1 MCGGT
6 VKLSLKKAN
15 YTRIII
21 ICFIA
26 LSLILSFALA
36 GCGKSSTTSESKI
49 DVGNQSSTTVSEVS
63 KSTETTKKAI
73 SELQLTGNINLLS
86 GLEISGKILNSRPFV
101 VMINN
106 APEARPQSGL
116 NKADIVM
123 EVVDEGGITR
133 LIGVF
138 SSNSADTI
146 GPIRSARQYYAEL
159 ARMFDPIYVFWGT
172 YPEGYKLIQN
182 MDMDVLTP
190 LGDGT
195 GASSIIANISEGKD
209 AWRDSSRVAPN
220 NAYSSTEKLA
230 AAAEN
235 NGYSLQG
242 GQSPLNF
249 KLDAADDKKGSTG
262 SIKIDFSVATFASD
276 FKYDKSSNKYLKS
289 TGGKPSLD
297 RESNEQLSFN
307 NVIALVTDIANSG
320 DSAGHM
326 VVRTTGSGKAFFFF
340 DGNVVEGTWERQSVT
355 DPMQFKDS
363 AGNNVL
369 FNRGSTYIGIVQ
381 GTDRIIY

>member
-1 MCGGT
+1 
-6 VKLSLKKAN
+6 LSLKKAN
-15 YTRIII
+15 IAGIITI
-21 ICFIA
+21 GVIA
-26 LSLILSFALA
+26 LLLIFSLALA
-36 GCGKSSTTSESKI
+36 GCGKNAGTTTESKI
-49 DVGNQSSTTVSEVS
+49 DVENPSTTAGSES
-63 KSTETTKKAI
+63 PGSTETTKKAI
-73 SELQLTGNINLLS
+73 SELQITGNINILS
-86 GLEISGKILNSRPFV
+86 GLEISDKVLNSRPFA

-133 LIGVF
+133 MIGVF
-138 SSNSADTI
+138 SSNKVDVI

-172 YPEGYKLIQN
+172 YPEGYKLIEN
-182 MDMDVLTP
+182 MDIDVLTP

-195 GASSIIANISEGKD
+195 GASSIVANITDGKD
-209 AWRDSSRVAPN
+209 AWRDTSRVAPH
-220 NAYSSTEKLA
+220 NAYSSTEKLTA
-230 AAAEN
+230 AAKD

-249 KLDAADDKKGSTG
+249 KLDAADDKKGSTVD
-262 SIKIDFSVATFASD
+262 IKIDFSTETFASS
-276 FKYDKSSNKYLKS
+276 FKYDKTSNKYLKS
-289 TGGKPSLD
+289 TGGQPNID

-307 NVIALVTDIANSG
+307 NVISLVTDIANSG

-326 VVRTTGSGKAFFFF
+326 VVRTTGSGKALFFF

-355 DPMQFKDS
+355 DPMQFKDN
-363 AGNNVL
+363 AGNSVL
-369 FNRGSTYIGIVQ
+369 FNRGSSYISMVPGA
-381 GTDRIIY
+381 DRIIY

>member
-1 MCGGT
+1 M
-6 VKLSLKKAN
+6 SLKKAN
-15 YTRIII
+15 IIRIII
-21 ICFIA
+21 VCFIA
-26 LSLILSFALA
+26 LSLILSFALV
-36 GCGKSSTTSESKI
+36 GCGKKASTTTESKI
-49 DVGNQSSTTVSEVS
+49 DVGDQSSTTASEGS
-63 KSTETTKKAI
+63 KSTETTKKVI
-73 SELQLTGNINLLS
+73 SELQITGNINILS
-86 GLEISGKILNSRPFV
+86 GLEVSDKVLNSRPFAI
-101 VMINN
+101 MINN

-116 NKADIVM
+116 NKADVAM

-133 LIGVF
+133 MIGVF
-138 SSNSADTI
+138 SSNSVEVI

-195 GASSIIANISEGKD
+195 GASSITANISDGKD
-209 AWRDSSRVAPN
+209 AWRDSSRVAPH
-220 NAYSSTEKLA
+220 NAYSSTEKLT

-249 KLDAADDKKGSTG
+249 KLDAADDKKGTTG
-262 SIKIDFSVATFASD
+262 SIKIDFSTATFASD

-289 TGGKPSLD
+289 IAGKPNLD

-307 NVIALVTDIANSG
+307 NIVALVTDIANSG

-326 VVRTTGSGKAFFFF
+326 VVRTTGSGKAIFFF
-340 DGNVVEGTWERQSVT
+340 DGNVVEGTWERKSVT
-355 DPMQFKDS
+355 DAMQFKDNS
-363 AGNNVL
+363 GNNIL

>member
-1 MCGGT
+1 M
-6 VKLSLKKAN
+6 SA
-15 YTRIII
+15 
-21 ICFIA
+21 
-26 LSLILSFALA
+26 
-36 GCGKSSTTSESKI
+36 TTESKI
-49 DVGNQSSTTVSEVS
+49 DVGNQSTANVSES
-63 KSTETTKKAI
+63 SGSTETTKKAI
-73 SELQLTGNINLLS
+73 SELQIAGNINLLS
-86 GLEISGKILNSRPFV
+86 GLEISDKVLNSRPFAI
-101 VMINN
+101 MINN

-133 LIGVF
+133 MIGVF

-195 GASSIIANISEGKD
+195 GASSIAANISDGKD
-209 AWRDSSRVAPN
+209 AWRDSSRVAPH

-235 NGYSLQG
+235 NGYTLQG

-262 SIKIDFSVATFASD
+262 SIKIDFSVETFASD

-289 TGGKPSLD
+289 TGGQPSID

-340 DGNVVEGTWERQSVT
+340 DGNVVEGTWERHSVT
-355 DPMQFKDS
+355 DPMQFKDGT
-363 AGNNVL
+363 GNSVL
-369 FNRGSTYIGIVQ
+369 FNRGSTYIGMVQ

>member
-1 MCGGT
+1 
-6 VKLSLKKAN
+6 LSLKKAN
-15 YTRIII
+15 TTRIII
-21 ICFIA
+21 ICFVIA
-26 LSLILSFALA
+26 SLILSFALA
-36 GCGKSSTTSESKI
+36 GCGKKASSTTESKI
-49 DVGNQSSTTVSEVS
+49 DVGNQSSSTNTSEGS
-63 KSTETTKKAI
+63 ESTESTKKEI
-73 SELQLTGNINLLS
+73 SELQITGNINLLS
-86 GLEISGKILNSRPFV
+86 GLEVSDKVLNSRPFAI
-101 VMINN
+101 MINN
-106 APEARPQSGL
+106 SPEARPQSGL
-116 NKADIVM
+116 NKADAVM

-133 LIGVF
+133 MIGVF
-138 SSNSADTI
+138 SSNSVDVI

-190 LGDGT
+190 LGDTT
-195 GASSIIANISEGKD
+195 GASSITANISDGKD
-209 AWRDSSRVAPN
+209 AWRDSSRVAPH
-220 NAYSSTEKLA
+220 NAYSSTEKLT

-242 GQSPLNF
+242 GQSPFNF
-249 KLDAADDKKGSTG
+249 KLDATDDKKGSTS
-262 SIKIDFSVATFASD
+262 SIKIDFSTATFASD

-289 TGGKPSLD
+289 IGGKPNID
-297 RESNEQLSFN
+297 RESSEQLSFN

-320 DSAGHM
+320 DSVGHM

-355 DPMQFKDS
+355 DPMQFKDGS
-363 AGNNVL
+363 GNDVL
-369 FNRGSTYIGIVQ
+369 FNRGSTYIGLVQ

>member
-1 MCGGT
+1 M
-6 VKLSLKKAN
+6 SLKKASI
-15 YTRIII
+15 TGIII

-26 LSLILSFALA
+26 MSLLFTFLLA
-36 GCGKSSTTSESKI
+36 GCGKSESTTTESKI
-49 DVGNQSSTTVSEVS
+49 DVEQSSSTTESEGS
-63 KSTETTKKAI
+63 QSTESTKKSI
-73 SELQLTGNINLLS
+73 SELQITGNINILS
-86 GLEISGKILNSRPFV
+86 GLEITEDLFNSRPFA

-133 LIGVF
+133 MIGIF
-138 SSNSADTI
+138 SSHATDII

-172 YPEGYKLIQN
+172 YPEGYRLIEN
-182 MDMDVLTP
+182 MDIDVLTP

-195 GASSIIANISEGKD
+195 GVSSITANISDGKD
-209 AWRDSSRVAPN
+209 AWRDSSRVAPH

-249 KLDAADDKKGSTG
+249 KLDAAEDKKGSTE
-262 SIKIDFSVATFASD
+262 SIKIDFSTATFASD
-276 FKYDKSSNKYLKS
+276 FEYDKSSNKYLKS
-289 TGGKPSLD
+289 IGGNPNID
-297 RESNEQLSFN
+297 RGTNEQLSFN
-307 NVIALVTDIANSG
+307 NVVALVTDIANSG

-326 VVRTTGSGKAFFFF
+326 IVRTTGSGKAFFFF
-340 DGNVVEGTWERQSVT
+340 DGNVTEGTWERQSVT
-355 DPMQFKDS
+355 EAMQFKDS

-369 FNRGSTYIGIVQ
+369 FNRGSTFIGMVQ

>member
-49 DVGNQSSTTVSEVS
+49 DVGNQSSTNVSEVS

-262 SIKIDFSVATFASD
+262 SIKIDFSVAAFASD

-369 FNRGSTYIGIVQ
+369 FNRGSTYIGMVQ

>member
-1 MCGGT
+1 MR
-6 VKLSLKKAN
+6 LKKAN
-15 YTRIII
+15 ITGIII
-21 ICFIA
+21 ISFIA
-26 LSLILSFALA
+26 VSLLFTFLLA
-36 GCGKSSTTSESKI
+36 GCGKSESTTTESKI
-49 DVGNQSSTTVSEVS
+49 DVEQSSSTIESEGS
-63 KSTETTKKAI
+63 QSTESTKKSI
-73 SELQLTGNINLLS
+73 SELQITGNINILS
-86 GLEISGKILNSRPFV
+86 GLEITEDLFNSRPFA

-133 LIGVF
+133 MIGIF
-138 SSNSADTI
+138 SSHATDII

-172 YPEGYKLIQN
+172 YPEGYRLIEN
-182 MDMDVLTP
+182 MDIDVLTP
-190 LGDGT
+190 LGDET
-195 GASSIIANISEGKD
+195 RVSSITANISDGKD
-209 AWRDSSRVAPN
+209 AWRDSSRVAPH

-249 KLDAADDKKGSTG
+249 KLDASEDKKGSTG
-262 SIKIDFSVATFASD
+262 SIKIDFSTATFASD
-276 FKYDKSSNKYLKS
+276 FEYDKSSNKYLKS
-289 TGGKPSLD
+289 IGGNPNID
-297 RESNEQLSFN
+297 RETNEQLSFN
-307 NVIALVTDIANSG
+307 NVVALVTDIANSG

-326 VVRTTGSGKAFFFF
+326 IVRTTGSGKAFFFF
-340 DGNVVEGTWERQSVT
+340 DGNVTEGTWERQSVT
-355 DPMQFKDS
+355 EAMQFKDN

-369 FNRGSTYIGIVQ
+369 FNRGSTFIGMVQ

>member
-1 MCGGT
+1 
-6 VKLSLKKAN
+6 LSLKKADI
-15 YTRIII
+15 TRIII

-26 LSLILSFALA
+26 ASLIFSFLLA
-36 GCGKSSTTSESKI
+36 GCGKTAGTTTESKI
-49 DVGNQSSTTVSEVS
+49 DVENQSTSSVASENS
-63 KSTETTKKAI
+63 ESTESTKKAI
-73 SELQLTGNINLLS
+73 SELQITGNINILS
-86 GLEISGKILNSRPFV
+86 GLEISDKILNSRPFAI
-101 VMINN
+101 MINN

-133 LIGVF
+133 MIGVF
-138 SSNSADTI
+138 SSNSVDVI

-159 ARMFDPIYVFWGT
+159 ARMFDPVYVFWGT
-172 YPEGYKLIQN
+172 YPEGYRLIEN

-195 GASSIIANISEGKD
+195 GASSITANMSDGKD
-209 AWRDSSRVAPN
+209 AWRDSSRVAPH
-220 NAYSSTEKLA
+220 NAYSSTEKLI

-249 KLDAADDKKGSTG
+249 KLDATEDKKGTTS
-262 SIKIDFSVATFASD
+262 SIKIDFSTATFASD
-276 FKYDKSSNKYLKS
+276 FQYDKGSNKYLKS
-289 TGGKPSLD
+289 IGGNPNID
-297 RESNEQLSFN
+297 RESNEQLSFS

-326 VVRTTGSGKAFFFF
+326 IVRTTGSGKAFFFF
-340 DGNVVEGTWERQSVT
+340 DGNVSEGTWERQSVT
-355 DPMQFKDS
+355 EAMQFKDS
-363 AGNNVL
+363 EGNNIL
-369 FNRGSTYIGIVQ
+369 FNRGSSYIGLVQ

>member
-1 MCGGT
+1 M
-6 VKLSLKKAN
+6 SLKKADI
-15 YTRIII
+15 TRIII

-26 LSLILSFALA
+26 ASLIFSFLLA
-36 GCGKSSTTSESKI
+36 GCGKTAGTTTESKI
-49 DVGNQSSTTVSEVS
+49 DVENQSTSSVASENS
-63 KSTETTKKAI
+63 ESTESTKKAI
-73 SELQLTGNINLLS
+73 SELQITGNINILS
-86 GLEISGKILNSRPFV
+86 GLEISDKILNSRPFAI
-101 VMINN
+101 MINN

-133 LIGVF
+133 MIGVF
-138 SSNSADTI
+138 SSNSVDVI

-159 ARMFDPIYVFWGT
+159 ARMFDPVYVFWGT
-172 YPEGYKLIQN
+172 YPEGYRLIEN

-195 GASSIIANISEGKD
+195 GASSITANMSDGKD
-209 AWRDSSRVAPN
+209 AWRDSSRVAPH
-220 NAYSSTEKLA
+220 NAYSSTEKLI

-249 KLDAADDKKGSTG
+249 KLDATEDKKGTTS
-262 SIKIDFSVATFASD
+262 SIKIDFSTATFASD
-276 FKYDKSSNKYLKS
+276 FQYDKGSNKYLKS
-289 TGGKPSLD
+289 IGGNPNID
-297 RESNEQLSFN
+297 RESNEQLSFS

-326 VVRTTGSGKAFFFF
+326 IVRTTGSGKAFFFF
-340 DGNVVEGTWERQSVT
+340 DGNVSEGTWERQSVT
-355 DPMQFKDS
+355 EAMQFKDS
-363 AGNNVL
+363 EGNNIL
-369 FNRGSTYIGIVQ
+369 FNRGSSYIGLVQ